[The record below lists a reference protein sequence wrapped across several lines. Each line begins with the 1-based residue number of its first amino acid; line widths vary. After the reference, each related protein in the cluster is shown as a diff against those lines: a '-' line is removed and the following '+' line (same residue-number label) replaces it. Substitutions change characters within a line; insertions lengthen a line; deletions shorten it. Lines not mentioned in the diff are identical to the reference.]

1 MWSLLYGIMKFRV
14 CLFYMQLTSFS
25 MKYLARI
32 KDKTLNPF
40 LNYVCSLGIGQVATE
55 QYQNKLKFEAGKSE
69 P

>member
-1 MWSLLYGIMKFRV
+1 
-14 CLFYMQLTSFS
+14 MQLTSFS

-40 LNYVCSLGIGQVATE
+40 LNYVSSLGIGQVATE